1 MREAVTRMLIR
12 LLESRSA
19 ILHALIELISL
30 DEVVTPNYWKKTPG
44 GVLWSPSVAVQER
57 WARRSEDLAILLSEP
72 ELKVLLPQTTR
83 STRRTP

>member
-1 MREAVTRMLIR
+1 MQDLPDGKPKLLREAVTRMLIR

-30 DEVVTPNYWKKTPG
+30 DEVVKPNYWKKTPG

-57 WARRSEDLAILLSEP
+57 WARRSEDLAILLSE
-72 ELKVLLPQTTR
+72 T
-83 STRRTP
+83 

>member
-1 MREAVTRMLIR
+1 MLIR

-30 DEVVTPNYWKKTPG
+30 DEVVKPNYWKKT
-44 GVLWSPSVAVQER
+44 LWRGFMVSISCR
-57 WARRSEDLAILLSEP
+57 ARAFGRGEARTSRYFSAKP